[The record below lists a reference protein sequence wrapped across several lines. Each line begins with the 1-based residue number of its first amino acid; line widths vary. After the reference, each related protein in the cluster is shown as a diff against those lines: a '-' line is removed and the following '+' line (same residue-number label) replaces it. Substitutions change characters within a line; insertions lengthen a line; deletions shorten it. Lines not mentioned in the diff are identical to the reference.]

1 MLKILSKIT
10 FTRKFRNSLEGFYQI
25 SDLARLS
32 GIKAHTIRIWEK
44 RYGLIVPFRTDT
56 NIRYYDDA
64 QLKRLLN
71 VASLIDHGHKIS
83 HVAAMSAAE
92 LKAALV
98 DTSPQGNLDY
108 VRDLIRA
115 MIDFDE
121 LAFGK
126 ILESIML
133 AMRPEEAITG
143 IIYPFLE
150 KVGMLWRIDDARPVQ
165 EHFASGLI
173 RRKLIAMIDRLPVS
187 GKGKTFLLFL
197 PDGEW
202 HEIGILV
209 AEYMLRSYG
218 ARVINLGQSVPSE
231 DISFMMQKL
240 SPDRVFTILTH
251 DSFEK
256 IMEPLH
262 AIVAKK
268 RGSVRLL
275 VAGNALR
282 TEYLKDRKYCSILR
296 EPKEILMFL

>member
-1 MLKILSKIT
+1 M
-10 FTRKFRNSLEGFYQI
+10 EGFYQI

-71 VASLIDHGHKIS
+71 VASLIDRGHKIS
-83 HVAAMSAAE
+83 HVAAMNPE
-92 LKAALV
+92 QLKAAMLDATAD
-98 DTSPQGNLDY
+98 DTQEY

-121 LAFGK
+121 RAFGK
-126 ILESIML
+126 VLESVMRV
-133 AMRPEEAITG
+133 MRPEEGITG
-143 IIYPFLE
+143 VIYPFLE
-150 KVGMLWRIDDARPVQ
+150 TVGLLWRIDGARPIQ

-173 RRKLIAMIDRLPVS
+173 RRKLISMIDQLPVS
-187 GKGKTFLLFL
+187 ENGKTFLLFL

-202 HEIGILV
+202 HEIGLLV

-218 ARVINLGQSVPSE
+218 AKVINLGQSVPFE
-231 DISFMMQKL
+231 DITFMLQRL
-240 SPDRVFTILTH
+240 NPDRVFTILTH
-251 DSFEK
+251 DRSER
-256 IMEPLH
+256 IMETVDAL
-262 AIVAKK
+262 VSKK
-268 RGSVRLL
+268 KGAMRLL
-275 VAGNALR
+275 VAGSPAR
-282 TEYLKDRKYCSILR
+282 VDYLKDRKYCSILR

>member
-1 MLKILSKIT
+1 M
-10 FTRKFRNSLEGFYQI
+10 EGFYQI

-71 VASLIDHGHKIS
+71 VASLIDRGHKIS
-83 HVAAMSAAE
+83 HVAAMNPEQLRAAM
-92 LKAALV
+92 LDATAY
-98 DTSPQGNLDY
+98 DTQEY

-121 LAFGK
+121 RAFGK
-126 ILESIML
+126 VLESVMRV
-133 AMRPEEAITG
+133 MRPEEGITG
-143 IIYPFLE
+143 VIYPFLE
-150 KVGMLWRIDDARPVQ
+150 TVGLLWRIDGARPIQ

-173 RRKLIAMIDRLPVS
+173 RRKLISMIDQLPVS
-187 GKGKTFLLFL
+187 ENGKTFLLFL

-202 HEIGILV
+202 HEIGLLV

-218 ARVINLGQSVPSE
+218 AKVINLGQSVPFE
-231 DISFMMQKL
+231 DITFMLQRL
-240 SPDRVFTILTH
+240 NPDRVFTILTH
-251 DSFEK
+251 DRSER
-256 IMEPLH
+256 IMETVDAL
-262 AIVAKK
+262 VSKK
-268 RGSVRLL
+268 KGAMRLL
-275 VAGNALR
+275 VAGSPAR
-282 TEYLKDRKYCSILR
+282 VDYLKDRKYCSILR

>member
-1 MLKILSKIT
+1 MKIT
-10 FTRKFRNSLEGFYQI
+10 FTPKFYWSVEGFYQI

-32 GIKAHTIRIWEK
+32 GVKAHTIRIWEK

-71 VASLIDHGHKIS
+71 VASLVDRGHKIS
-83 HVAAMSAAE
+83 HVAAMDGE
-92 LKAALV
+92 QMKAAMV
-98 DTSPQGNLDY
+98 DETTYDAPGY

-121 LAFGK
+121 PAFGK
-126 ILESIML
+126 VLESVMHTL
-133 AMRPEEAITG
+133 RPEEGITG
-143 IIYPFLE
+143 VIYPFLE
-150 KVGMLWRIDDARPVQ
+150 KVGLLWRIDSARPIQ

-187 GKGKTFLLFL
+187 KDGKMFLLFL

-202 HEIGILV
+202 HEIGLLV

-218 ARVINLGQSVPSE
+218 ARVINLGQSVPFE
-231 DISFMMQKL
+231 DITFMLQRL
-240 SPDRVFTILTH
+240 RPDRVFTILTH
-251 DSFEK
+251 DRFEK
-256 IMEPLH
+256 IMET
-262 AIVAKK
+262 VAALVSEKK
-268 RGSVRLL
+268 GSMRLL
-275 VAGNALR
+275 VAGNPARTDYLR
-282 TEYLKDRKYCSILR
+282 NRKYCTILQ